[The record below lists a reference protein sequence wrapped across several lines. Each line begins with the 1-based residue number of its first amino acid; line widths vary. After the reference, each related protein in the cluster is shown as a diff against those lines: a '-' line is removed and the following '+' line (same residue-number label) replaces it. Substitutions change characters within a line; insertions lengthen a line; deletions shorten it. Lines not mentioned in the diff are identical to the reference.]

1 MGASAANGK
10 GYAEEWAG
18 SYVVHTGQLFFPD
31 SLFDALEHL
40 PPYTDDIM
48 TRTFNNQDKY
58 ALCKPAA

>member
-1 MGASAANGK
+1 MAGSM

-48 TRTFNNQDKY
+48 TRIFNKQDKY
-58 ALCKPAA
+58 AQGYSVVCL